1 MKKIVFS
8 GFMASVLMASSAA
21 FADDNTTLT
30 TKNYVDSGL
39 REVYKVA
46 TGAENGAV
54 KDLQTAV
61 GDSTGGLVKDVADLK
76 TAVGDST
83 DGLVKDVDDLKGT
96 VGDSTDG
103 LVKDVDDLKGTVGDS
118 TNGLVKDV
126 DDLQGDVTTLKTT
139 VGDASSGLVKRVNDL
154 EESSI
159 VYTAG
164 KGISVTPGANTGD
177 PATISLNGAPST
189 NDGKTYIFKDGT
201 LEELPIVNT
210 WNASVLNAA
219 P

>member
-39 REVYKVA
+39 RAVYRVA

-54 KDLQTAV
+54 KDLQTTVGATGTGGNASTGLVGDVEALQDAIGTAGTGGNAGTGLTGDVEALQDTV
-61 GDSTGGLVKDVADLK
+61 GDSTGGLVKDV
-76 TAVGDST
+76 
-83 DGLVKDVDDLKGT
+83 
-96 VGDSTDG
+96 
-103 LVKDVDDLKGTVGDS
+103 
-118 TNGLVKDV
+118 
-126 DDLQGDVTTLKTT
+126 DDLQDDVTALQTT

-210 WNASVLNAA
+210 WDASILNAV